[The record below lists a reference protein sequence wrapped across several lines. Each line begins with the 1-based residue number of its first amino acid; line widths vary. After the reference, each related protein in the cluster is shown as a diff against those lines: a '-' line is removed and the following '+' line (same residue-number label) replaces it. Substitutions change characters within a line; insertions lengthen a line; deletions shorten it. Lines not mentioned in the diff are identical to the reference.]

1 MTLNQSPQRRP
12 GMRIQLPQPSKQTI
26 VISETSSPIDEWGF
40 SEEQVGSNLSQVLG
54 RPDARTLRMR
64 HRSRATVSSAA
75 RKPAESNTHKSD
87 SDYSDN
93 LSDPASLQ
101 KKATGHSQNDLYV
114 DSGDADMAIAAMF
127 ADSEDDANTGK
138 GNTIG
143 PNGGANSGNGAAS
156 DKDILTIDASVST
169 EKKSESNDQ
178 KDERVLT
185 DGEERFSSQGME
197 FMDEESV
204 RNFQRIL
211 AEQRKKRRKTWLAEK
226 RKEKTRPNP
235 RRSLSRITDL
245 PAPLSNELPDEL
257 PDNPLDIMDIPSGLA
272 KRKRPATCRISD
284 SEVSDDAE
292 ILDKRV
298 IINNRLRDKSTN
310 QSYREKLEQARIKA
324 QSGSYNTDTP
334 TDNELLAGDD
344 FNNDNSTSAAPDLG
358 LSMNGDEVV
367 EFFDNGPKPGSR
379 GLLDDMPE
387 TDSDN
392 GKSTSKNK
400 GKNSAVFVI
409 EDSSDDND
417 FISDPEEPVLKKY
430 EPMKRSE
437 DTAAKSDS
445 NSIMSNFLSAF
456 KQVRGKKMPSKLNG
470 KSGLGESSENPKGL
484 FKGYSQEMDDDLMD
498 FIVDDDD
505 VSEEFTAEEPDESVV
520 DNDAILNS
528 PSKSHAFSPTF
539 SRKKPRGVLALM
551 PEEFSQC
558 DLPTSFKAYVQYLVY
573 WINNGRCKFES
584 NKENA
589 RYFFLAYVTVNR
601 VIRSIE
607 QSLVSSSAWVDRFSK
622 DLYSYPKYSSA
633 KIYGSLGC
641 DACHFRDKRTAT
653 FCITLSGKPYKQDM
667 LVPPNPDDLDTRPPA
682 ERSPYSVECNDDL
695 SSDSSAYYIDYN
707 VGAVCKQRSE
717 TCHELHHYFLHLS
730 DAVERHLR
738 ALDFSGFRKAFEPD
752 SDDDEPWSGFDP
764 DHLVEMLESQ
774 GQIDRLFAEFKDL
787 LSRSKAG
794 FAKNM

>member
-1 MTLNQSPQRRP
+1 MRRP
-12 GMRIQLPQPSKQTI
+12 GTRIQLPQPSKQTI
-26 VISETSSPIDEWGF
+26 VISETSSPVDEWGF
-40 SEEQVGSNLSQVLG
+40 SEEHVGSNLSQVLG
-54 RPDARTLRMR
+54 HPDARTLRMR
-64 HRSRATVSSAA
+64 NRSRATVSSAA

-93 LSDPASLQ
+93 LSDPVSLQ
-101 KKATGHSQNDLYV
+101 KKVTGHSQNGLYV

-138 GNTIG
+138 GSTIG
-143 PNGGANSGNGAAS
+143 PDGGTNSGNGAAS
-156 DKDILTIDASVST
+156 DKDILAIDASVST

-178 KDERVLT
+178 KAEHVLT

-197 FMDEESV
+197 FMDEE
-204 RNFQRIL
+204 
-211 AEQRKKRRKTWLAEK
+211 
-226 RKEKTRPNP
+226 
-235 RRSLSRITDL
+235 TDL

-257 PDNPLDIMDIPSGLA
+257 PDNPLDIMNIPSGLE
-272 KRKRPATCRISD
+272 KRKRPATHRISD

-292 ILDKRV
+292 ILDKRA

-344 FNNDNSTSAAPDLG
+344 FNNDNGTSAAPGLG
-358 LSMNGDEVV
+358 HSMNDDEVV
-367 EFFDNGPKPGSR
+367 EFFDNGTNPGNR

-392 GKSTSKNK
+392 GKSTSKSK

-417 FISDPEEPVLKKY
+417 FISDPEEPALKKY

-484 FKGYSQEMDDDLMD
+484 FKGYSQKMDDDLMD

-505 VSEEFTAEEPDESVV
+505 VSEEFTAEEPNESVV
-520 DNDAILNS
+520 DKDAILNS